1 MKAYRIIKRKHKDT
15 AFSGF
20 GARQY
25 GGRWNLPNHPAVYLS
40 ESIALAQLE
49 ILVNLGEDDSLKDYV
64 LFQIEVPDNQ
74 VMVLAD
80 DAYPKDWNG
89 ARVSAGTQEMGT
101 HFLIDGEALALAVR
115 SCVVPQEYNLLLNPE
130 HPEAEAVIEEA
141 VEVRFQFD
149 NRLKGGNSR

>member
-1 MKAYRIIKRKHKDT
+1 MKAYRITKRKHKDT

-20 GARQY
+20 GARQF

-49 ILVNLGEDDSLKDYV
+49 ILVNLGDDDSLQNYV
-64 LFQIEVPDNQ
+64 LFQVEVPDSQ

-89 ARVSAGTQEMGT
+89 ARVSAGTQEVGT
-101 HFLIDGEALALAVR
+101 DFLIDREALALAVR
-115 SCVVPQEYNLLLNPE
+115 SCVVPQEYNLVLNPE
-130 HPEAEAVIEEA
+130 HPDAEAVIAEA
-141 VEVRFQFD
+141 IEVTFQFD
-149 NRLKGGNSR
+149 DRLRSDS

>member
-1 MKAYRIIKRKHKDT
+1 MKAYRITKRKHKDT

-49 ILVNLGEDDSLKDYV
+49 ILVNLGEEDSLQSYL
-64 LFQIEVPDNQ
+64 LFQVEVPDSQ
-74 VMVLAD
+74 IMVLAD

-89 ARVSAGTQEMGT
+89 TRVSAGTQEVGT
-101 HFLIDGEALALAVR
+101 DFLIDGEALALAVR
-115 SCVVPQEYNLLLNPE
+115 SCVVPQEYNLILNPE
-130 HPEAEAVIEEA
+130 HPDAEAVIEEA
-141 VEVRFQFD
+141 IEVTFQFD
-149 NRLKGGNSR
+149 ARLNPGS

>member
-1 MKAYRIIKRKHKDT
+1 MKAYRITKRKHKDT

-25 GGRWNLPNHPAVYLS
+25 GGRWNLPNYPAVYLS

-49 ILVNLGEDDSLKDYV
+49 ILVNLGEEDSLQNYL
-64 LFQIEVPDNQ
+64 LFQVEVPDSQ
-74 VMVLAD
+74 IMVLAD

-89 ARVSAGTQEMGT
+89 TRVLAGTQEVGT

-115 SCVVPQEYNLLLNPE
+115 SCVVPQEYNLILNPE
-130 HPEAEAVIEEA
+130 HPDAEAVIEEA
-141 VEVRFQFD
+141 VEVTLQFD
-149 NRLKGGNSR
+149 PRLSPGS

>member
-1 MKAYRIIKRKHKDT
+1 MKAYRITKRKHKDT

-25 GGRWNLPNHPAVYLS
+25 GGRWNLPNYPAVYLS

-49 ILVNLGEDDSLKDYV
+49 TLVNLGDEDSLKHYV
-64 LFQIEVPDNQ
+64 LFQLELPDNQ

-89 ARVSAGTQEMGT
+89 ARVSAATQEIGT
-101 HFLIDGEALALAVR
+101 DFLMDGAALALVVR
-115 SCVVPQEYNLLLNPE
+115 SCVVPQEYNLVFNPE
-130 HPEAEAVIEEA
+130 HPDAEAVIEEG
-141 VEVRFQFD
+141 VEVTFQFD
-149 NRLKGGNSR
+149 DRLSFD

>member
-1 MKAYRIIKRKHKDT
+1 MKAYRITKRKHKDT

-25 GGRWNLPNHPAVYLS
+25 GGRWNLPNYPAVYLS

-49 ILVNLGEDDSLKDYV
+49 TLVNLGEEDSLKNYV
-64 LFQIEVPDNQ
+64 LFQIDVPDNQ

-89 ARVSAGTQEMGT
+89 TRVSAGTQEIGT
-101 HFLIDGEALALAVR
+101 DFLMDGEALALAVR
-115 SCVVPQEYNLLLNPE
+115 SCVVPQEYNLVFNPE
-130 HPEAEAVIEEA
+130 HPDAEAVIEEG
-141 VEVRFQFD
+141 VEVTFQFD
-149 NRLKGGNSR
+149 DRLSFD

>member
-1 MKAYRIIKRKHKDT
+1 MKAYRITKQKHKDT

-49 ILVNLGEDDSLKDYV
+49 ILVNLGEEDSLKNYV
-64 LFQIEVPDNQ
+64 LFQIEVPDSQ
-74 VMVLAD
+74 IMALAD

-89 ARVSAGTQEMGT
+89 TRVSAGTQEVGT
-101 HFLIDGEALALAVR
+101 GFLIDGEALALAVR
-115 SCVVPQEYNLLLNPE
+115 SCVVPQEYNLILNPE
-130 HPEAEAVIEEA
+130 HPDAEAVIEGA
-141 VEVRFQFD
+141 VEVTFQFD
-149 NRLKGGNSR
+149 DRLRSGS

>member
-1 MKAYRIIKRKHKDT
+1 MKAYRITKRKHKDT

-49 ILVNLGEDDSLKDYV
+49 ILVNLGEEDSLQNYL
-64 LFQIEVPDNQ
+64 LFQVEVPDSQ
-74 VMVLAD
+74 IMVLAD

-89 ARVSAGTQEMGT
+89 TRVSAGTQEVGT
-101 HFLIDGEALALAVR
+101 EFLLDGEALALAVR
-115 SCVVPQEYNLLLNPE
+115 SCVVPQEYNLILNPE
-130 HPEAEAVIEEA
+130 HPDAEAVIEEA
-141 VEVRFQFD
+141 VEATLQFD
-149 NRLKGGNSR
+149 ARLSPGS